1 MERYTSIWKWWCSKS
16 WKFSF
21 CWRKWSRNTRKCNG
35 KTEIL
40 NKSQIASSIYSAV
53 FSAMSQFNGGGIA
66 EINVHADEGIIV
78 DTAINGIN
86 QKTKQTGVCPVNI
99 PTY

>member
-1 MERYTSIWKWWCSKS
+1 MIHGSLVFAGENGPEILG
-16 WKFSF
+16 
-21 CWRKWSRNTRKCNG
+21 NANG